1 MFVGTLRAWCRFSL
15 TVLVVGLTVLTACGD
30 DDSAAETPTLTV
42 EQLVARSAD
51 TPVTVQGFLID
62 QEGATRLCAAIL
74 ESYPPQCGEPAVH
87 LVGLDLD
94 QLDGTQTDQGLTW
107 KESVTVT
114 VQRRQDAQ
122 FDVLSVES
130 GSPE

>member
-1 MFVGTLRAWCRFSL
+1 MSNNRQAQRARNVHTKFC
-15 TVLVVGLTVLTACGD
+15 
-30 DDSAAETPTLTV
+30 P
-42 EQLVARSAD
+42 
-51 TPVTVQGFLID
+51 
-62 QEGATRLCAAIL
+62 
-74 ESYPPQCGEPAVH
+74 CGEPAVK

-94 QLDGTQTDQGLTW
+94 QVAGTQTDQGLTW

>member
-1 MFVGTLRAWCRFSL
+1 MGTLSTWCRFL
-15 TVLVVGLTVLTACGD
+15 LIVLVIGLTALTACGD
-30 DDSAAETPTLTV
+30 DDSAADVPTLTV
-42 EQLVARSAD
+42 EQLVARSSD

-62 QEGATRLCAAIL
+62 REGASRLCAAIL
-74 ESYPPQCGEPAVH
+74 ESYPPQCGEPAVE

-94 QLDGTQTDQGLTW
+94 QLAGTQTDQGATW

-114 VQRRQDAQ
+114 VQRRQDAR

-130 GSPE
+130 GSPG